1 MPGLIRKLENIY
13 AATAFG
19 ECGEWKTAKVL
30 ARGGSPAKA
39 KAEKRVERPRLRL
52 WAIKS

>member
-1 MPGLIRKLENIY
+1 MSGLIRRLENIY
-13 AATAFG
+13 AAAAFG

-30 ARGGSPAKA
+30 VKGGSPVKA
-39 KAEKRVERPRLRL
+39 KVEKRVERPRLRL